1 MLNQVPSVVPVS
13 NRPATQS
20 VHNFWPSFIH
30 PHSAA
35 IQECSVQGCNCQ
47 LSVRS
52 LRHFYKSK
60 TPRLASVAILHYGD
74 SLHHAVGREQ
84 SPQLALSDVE
94 IQVADKNIG

>member
-1 MLNQVPSVVPVS
+1 MPPMVSVS
-13 NRPATQS
+13 NHPATQS
-20 VHNFWPSFIH
+20 IDQLWPGFIH
-30 PHSAA
+30 PHGSSV
-35 IQECSVQGCNCQ
+35 QECSVQGRNCH
-47 LSVRS
+47 LSIRS